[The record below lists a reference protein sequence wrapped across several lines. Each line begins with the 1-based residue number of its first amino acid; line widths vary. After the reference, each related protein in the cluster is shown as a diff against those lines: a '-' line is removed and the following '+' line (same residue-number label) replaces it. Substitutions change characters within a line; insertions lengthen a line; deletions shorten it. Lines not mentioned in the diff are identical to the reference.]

1 MVPPPS
7 RSPRL
12 GQSRVLL
19 HPSWLPGSGSWVGVG
34 YFKCKPLTL
43 RKHWK
48 KLAPPTFSV
57 SEAQKKLVGPTFSKI
72 STIFLETSWKSRN
85 WWKKLA
91 PPTFSE
97 PEVREKLVGP
107 AFSKIF
113 TIFLEASWESRNWWK
128 KLAPPTFST
137 SQAQKKLVGS
147 TCSTI
152 YWKGFLCKWWK
163 FWKKVGSTNF
173 FLLRLIKSW

>member
-1 MVPPPS
+1 MSLPGPPFSAVFPLWGGPDKYFAAILEYAAVVSIHVYIYIYIQYTHLHIYIYIWYPPPS

-113 TIFLEASWESRNWWK
+113 TIFLEASWESRNW
-128 KLAPPTFST
+128 
-137 SQAQKKLVGS
+137 
-147 TCSTI
+147 
-152 YWKGFLCKWWK
+152 
-163 FWKKVGSTNF
+163 
-173 FLLRLIKSW
+173 